1 MIYLLII
8 TIISIYFIFFFKNL
22 GEGSSVNYRDKKL
35 LSIITATLFLIIG
48 IFIKHSGITNYM
60 EYNSILD
67 KHLEIRNNIQTIKKN
82 IPTLLEKL
90 QNEPD
95 YYQGW
100 VMLAKSYIITDDL
113 VGASYAYEKALSLKN
128 TDPIILEE
136 TISVLKRLDSK
147 VNKDKILKYFDQL
160 ISLDTTN
167 LNIYNMKLNYSI
179 DINDADLTKE
189 ILNSIV
195 DNPKIKTKEQYLAA
209 LKQMENSGIFDLK
222 IRIEKSLYDTLLE
235 FNYLYFIL
243 KEENSKVPFAVK
255 KYKNSDLSNYLTIN
269 DTNKMIQ
276 NSSIPK
282 EVRLYIKGSDK
293 PSVTK
298 NMAEI
303 YKSDM
308 LDLSRSLEYVIN

>member
-82 IPTLLEKL
+82 IPALLEKL

>member
-1 MIYLLII
+1 M
-8 TIISIYFIFFFKNL
+8 FFFKNL

-35 LSIITATLFLIIG
+35 LSIIIATLFLIIG
-48 IFIKHSGITNYM
+48 IFIKDSGIMNYM
-60 EYNSILD
+60 EYNSILA

-82 IPTLLEKL
+82 IPELRNKL

-113 VGASYAYEKALSLKN
+113 LDASYAYEKALSLKN
-128 TDPIILEE
+128 TDPILLEE
-136 TISVLKRLDSK
+136 TITVLKRLDPK
-147 VNKDKILKYFDQL
+147 INKDKILKYFNQL
-160 ISLDTTN
+160 ISLDATN

-189 ILNSIV
+189 ILKSIV
-195 DNPKIKTKEQYLAA
+195 DNPKIKSKEQYLAA
-209 LKQMENSGIFDLK
+209 LKQMENSDIFNLK
-222 IRIEKSLYDTLLE
+222 IKIEKPLYDTLLK

-255 KYKNSDLSNYLTIN
+255 KYKNSDLSNYLSIN
-269 DTNKMIQ
+269 DSNKMIK
-276 NSSIPK
+276 NSSIPR

-303 YKSDM
+303 YKSDI
-308 LDLSRSLEYVIN
+308 LDLPRSVEYVIN